1 VTRNHLSLG
10 AIVVVAIFLLTTTAV
25 PAGAHPM
32 GAPSSGAHL
41 PGLPRS
47 SAAAPAAPRAAALE
61 KSQAAE
67 KATEAQKVPA
77 GLYHPPDFSA
87 EGARPHGPVAPTYIA
102 APAPMGVADLGL
114 KNSAGTLVPYTLNSS
129 SVAGTIALTSA
140 QSVYVD
146 GDGPDTF
153 GVQLNAVATNVTLF
167 GNSSFEFWTQNFVSY
182 TSSSGQLTFGD
193 NVWNFSD
200 LAGLFPS
207 NAIYSHGPNG
217 TLVAPEYYYASGPS
231 FTVRYPFTVMF
242 FLNATTLNDRPAIYF
257 NYTLSSPSITTH
269 YGSFDFV
276 VFNSTVGT
284 PLAPAAVPM
293 FQVNGAAYDPT
304 GLLNDVELVVVGNGG
319 GDTTTFFS
327 MKATLTID
335 FWNDS
340 AEAYQS
346 FPSAFDAGADTGE
359 TSDGID
365 VSFNATLL
373 GAPLMVANLNLG
385 PSFLYGLWNV
395 LNNPGSRILGQTQS
409 PANAFLFVNPG
420 ATFKPLDAQW
430 VPTAL
435 LASLGAMSV
444 YFPNKGTYFF
454 EWLLS
459 DYRSTGKAFTV
470 LAAPNNLTTAV
481 STTLVSATGTGVYT
495 PLIAWGN
502 GELGA
507 IASSGNG
514 TNASPYTLENA
525 APSQLG
531 AEFTQWND
539 FEFPVF
545 PGVLLVETSDWVRA
559 TPAGFAITYPASVA
573 PTLTSLGLPSSNHLQ
588 LEFWKVSNLSLS
600 NAPLITGW
608 ISSNFGGF
616 PAAAATFWNSS
627 NNLISGNTFLDQG
640 ASLALYGGTNN
651 TVWGNS
657 FLPTPVAASNQT
669 AIQDSGNNTTGIF
682 ESESG
687 DLVYNNYFT
696 VPQPAY
702 TPTIDPFSCQY
713 ICTSVTYSDRWNVS
727 LEPAN
732 DTQTVLG
739 RVLTGSIILTSYQG
753 GNYWSNYGTT
763 SDPYGILPYNDA
775 GRISNG
781 GDYYPLIPFALYS
794 VTFSETGLAVSAAE
808 WGVSAVG
815 LNQSAAPGATITV
828 FAPNGTYNFS
838 VVVPAGYTVTAPA
851 NFTVDGANLSV
862 GLPFSPLLP
871 LEFIETGLAE
881 SWSWTVNLT
890 PLALGQPN
898 VTGTSTNGTDT
909 FALVAGS
916 YLYNIT
922 STGYNA
928 TPANGT
934 VLVASGI
941 PAIDVVFSLVPILE
955 INETGLPAGVAW
967 TAAIHDGPSWSNKT
981 SVGTQINFFVFD
993 LAPGAYTWHISATNY
1008 TATHRFGHGTSPNPT
1023 YVTPVFSI
1031 DLGTLVGSINV
1042 PSATVTIDGNSVL
1055 VTNGTFSALLGAGV
1069 HSIYATAD
1077 GYEPYYNNVTVAG
1090 GTTTNFAIQ
1099 MNAVPGPSP
1108 GLLGIS
1114 ALGWAL
1120 IAALAIVALVLLLVA
1135 LTFRRRARTRPPA
1148 AAFRLPRPAA
1158 PAAAAKAP
1166 AAPPAAPVPPPPVPK
1181 PSAPAAPPTPPA
1193 WSEDSTEAPWS
1204 EGS

>member
-1 VTRNHLSLG
+1 MTRNLLSLG

-25 PAGAHPM
+25 PAGAHPV
-32 GAPSSGAHL
+32 GASPSGYHF

-47 SAAAPAAPRAAALE
+47 TATAPAAPRAAAAGAVQ

-67 KATEAQKVPA
+67 KATEAQRVPA

-87 EGARPHGPVAPTYIA
+87 EGVRPHGPVAPTYTA

-114 KNSAGTLVPYTLNSS
+114 RNSGGLLVPYSLNST
-129 SVAGTIALTSA
+129 SVEGTVVMTSA

-167 GNSSFEFWTQNFVSY
+167 GNSSYEFWAQNFLSY

-200 LAGLFPS
+200 LAGVFPS
-207 NAIYSHGPNG
+207 TAIYSHGPNG
-217 TLVAPEYYYASGPS
+217 TLVASVYYYASGPT
-231 FTVRYPFTVMF
+231 FTVRYPFTVTF
-242 FLNATTLNDRPAIYF
+242 FLNATTVNDRPAIYF
-257 NYTLSSPSITTH
+257 NYSLISPSITSH

-276 VFNSTVGT
+276 VFNSIAGT
-284 PLAPAAVPM
+284 PLAPAAVPA
-293 FQVNGAAYDPT
+293 FQVNGASYDPA

-327 MKATLTID
+327 IKAALTID

-340 AEAYQS
+340 TGTYQR
-346 FPSAFDAGADTGE
+346 FPSAYDAGADTGE

-365 VSFNATLL
+365 VGFNATLL
-373 GAPLMVANLNLG
+373 GIPITVANLNLG

-395 LNNPGSRILGQTQS
+395 STDSGSRILSLTQS
-409 PANAFLFVNPG
+409 PANAFLFVNAG

-435 LASLGAMSV
+435 LASAGPVSV

-459 DYRSTGKAFTV
+459 DYRSVGKAFTV
-470 LAAPNNLTTAV
+470 LLSPNNLTTPV
-481 STTLVSATGTGVYT
+481 NTTLVSATGEGVYT

-507 IASSGNG
+507 IASSGSG
-514 TNASPYTLENA
+514 TNATPYLLENA
-525 APSQLG
+525 GASQLG

-545 PGVLLVETSDWVRA
+545 PGVLLVGTSAWVRA
-559 TPAGFAITYPASVA
+559 TPVGFAITYPSSVA
-573 PTLTSLGLPSSNHLQ
+573 PMLASLGLPSSNHLQ
-588 LEFWKVSNLSLS
+588 LEFWRVSNVSLS

-657 FLPTPVAASNQT
+657 FLPTPVAASNQS
-669 AIQDSGNNTTGIF
+669 AIQDSGNNTTAIF

-713 ICTSVTYSDRWNVS
+713 ICTSVSYSDRWNVS
-727 LEPAN
+727 LQPAN
-732 DTQTVLG
+732 NTQTVLG
-739 RVLTGSIILTSYQG
+739 RVLTGSILLTSYQG
-753 GNYWSNYGTT
+753 GNYWSNYGAA

-775 GRISNG
+775 GRISSG
-781 GDYYPLIPFALYS
+781 GDYYPLVPFSLYS
-794 VTFSETGLAVSAAE
+794 VTFGETGLADGAV
-808 WGVSAVG
+808 WGVSALG
-815 LNQSAAPGATITV
+815 LNQTTPAGSNITL

-838 VVVPAGYTVTAPA
+838 VVPPSGYTDAAPA
-851 NFTVDGANLSV
+851 NFTVNGANISV
-862 GLPFSPLLP
+862 DLTFELLLP
-871 LEFIETGLAE
+871 LEFNETGLAE
-881 SWSWTVNLT
+881 SWSWTVDLT
-890 PLALGQPN
+890 PLAVGQPN
-898 VTGTSTNGTDT
+898 VTGTSTNGTET

-928 TPANGT
+928 TPTNGT

-941 PAIDVVFSLVPILE
+941 PAISVVFSLVPILE
-955 INETGLPAGVAW
+955 FNETGLPAGVAW
-967 TAAIHDGPSWSNKT
+967 TAAIHDGASWSNKT
-981 SVGTQINFFVFD
+981 SYGTQISFFVFD
-993 LAPGAYTWHISATNY
+993 LAPGAYTWHISAPNLS
-1008 TATHRFGHGTSPNPT
+1008 ATHRFGHGTSPNPT
-1023 YVTPVFSI
+1023 YVAVTFAVVP
-1031 DLGTLVGSINV
+1031 GTLVGSINA
-1042 PSATVTIDGNSVL
+1042 PSASLTIDGNSVP
-1055 VTNGTFSALLGAGV
+1055 VTNGTFSVQLGAGV
-1069 HSIYATAD
+1069 HSIYATAA
-1077 GYEPYYNNVTVAG
+1077 GYEPYYNNVTVLG
-1090 GTTTNFAIQ
+1090 GTTTNFTIE

-1108 GLLGIS
+1108 GFLGIP
-1114 ALGWAL
+1114 LFGWAL
-1120 IAALAIVALVLLLVA
+1120 IAALALVA
-1135 LTFRRRARTRPPA
+1135 LILLVVALTLRRRGGTPPPA
-1148 AAFRLPRPAA
+1148 AAFKSVRPTAAAAAA
-1158 PAAAAKAP
+1158 PAP
-1166 AAPPAAPVPPPPVPK
+1166 APPVPK
-1181 PSAPAAPPTPPA
+1181 PSAPVAPPTPPA

-1204 EGS
+1204 EGN